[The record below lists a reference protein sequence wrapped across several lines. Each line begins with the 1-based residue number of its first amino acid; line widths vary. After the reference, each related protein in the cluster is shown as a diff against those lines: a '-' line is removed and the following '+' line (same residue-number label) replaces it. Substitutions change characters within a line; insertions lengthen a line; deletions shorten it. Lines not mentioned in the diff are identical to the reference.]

1 MYFIYHN
8 YLLNEHWKKYLV
20 YTQNGFYD
28 KFIMTMAGL
37 DKVSKPIKP
46 KYHISLKEK
55 ILSRFKHNLYLA
67 MINSIIPFN
76 DINTKGLHLK
86 NMMKTRLS
94 RKRLYNTIHTR
105 GDHR

>member
-1 MYFIYHN
+1 M
-8 YLLNEHWKKYLV
+8 LNEHWKKYLV

-76 DINTKGLHLK
+76 DINTKGLHDEDQAIEK
-86 NMMKTRLS
+86 EA
-94 RKRLYNTIHTR
+94 IQHHTHT
-105 GDHR
+105 G